1 MSSSSVEVRPTV
13 DTVGTCTT
21 EVVASESVAAKESEP
36 ALPPE
41 KRLKVEDKRPEL
53 VS

>member
-1 MSSSSVEVRPTV
+1 M

-41 KRLKVEDKRPEL
+41 ERLKVEDKRPEL
-53 VS
+53 LS